1 MRRLRIVALLSAV
14 LSVGIVS
21 PAFAQDLEDWLER
34 ARRAEYTGRQFTLC
48 DTPDGQRIE
57 VVEVSQRD
65 GLIEVSVS
73 TGSAVVSDVG
83 VYQRSPDGSMSV
95 TAAETLTEW
104 ELADRYDVQFGSSDE
119 VLNRP
124 VDVLNVMEGDLVR
137 LRLAFDRA
145 TGAVLRA
152 EVHNDDASNYC
163 TSGFLDFEA
172 SAEEIV
178 YPQMIAEVMKSA
190 AAVNDDRLP
199 DELAGFA
206 RKDAYDGPSDSLTAF
221 YSDGIFSFTLVSADE
236 RINVEGSPETS
247 AVLIGGSSYDRAF
260 SPGQSIH
267 SWVAD
272 VGGYVMLGDLPLD
285 LQAAV
290 LADLPQPERPN
301 ILMRFWRRLF
311 W

>member
-14 LSVGIVS
+14 LAVGIVS

-48 DTPDGQRIE
+48 DTPDGRRIE

-65 GLIEVSVS
+65 GLIEVTLS
-73 TGSAVVSDVG
+73 TGSAVVSDAG

-95 TAAETLTEW
+95 TTAETLTEW

-124 VDVLNVMEGDLVR
+124 VDVLNVMDGDLVR
-137 LRLAFDRA
+137 LRLAFDRE

-152 EVHNDDASNYC
+152 EVHNNDASHYC

-172 SAEEIV
+172 SAEKIS
-178 YPQMIAEVMKSA
+178 YPHMIAEVMNSA
-190 AAVNDDRLP
+190 VVSDDRLP
-199 DELAGFA
+199 DGLAGFA
-206 RKDAYDGPSDSLTAF
+206 RKDAYDGPSGSLTAF
-221 YSDGIFSFTLVSADE
+221 YSDGIFSCTLVAADE

-247 AVLIGGSSYDRAF
+247 AVFIGGSSYDRAF
-260 SPGQSIH
+260 TAGQSIH

-290 LADLPQPERPN
+290 LADLPEPERPN
-301 ILMRFWRRLF
+301 ILTRFWRRLF